1 VQLIENAEL
10 KRAQV
15 PGPNATWAEIEPF
28 ALTFNGYARFGNRL
42 DELTSEHRRNGTVP
56 STLDELRGCLFFV
69 QRVLRHQ
76 MSRPDERGLAFIHAL
91 LGGIRNALP
100 E

>member
-1 VQLIENAEL
+1 MQLIDTAQL

-15 PGPNATWAEIEPF
+15 PGRSATWAQLEAF
-28 ALTFNGYARFGNRL
+28 ALTFDGYARFGNRL
-42 DELTSEHRRNGTVP
+42 GDLTAEHRRSGTVP
-56 STLDELRGCLFFV
+56 STPDELRGCLFFV

-76 MSRPDERGLAFIHAL
+76 MSRPNERDLAFIHAL
-91 LGGIRNALP
+91 LDGLRATLP